1 MRNRVSL
8 YLLIMLLAGL
18 VLGACGANSTPS
30 AAGGAARPE
39 WYGIQMTDVRDGK
52 TFSMNDFAGKVVL
65 IETIAQWCPN
75 CLFQQGETRKMQ
87 QQLGAPDDLILI
99 SLDVDIHE
107 DAASLRKYVADFGF
121 QWRFSVAPTEVVRA
135 GQPVQRRVPEPAAR
149 SYAADRPP
157 GRGAPATLWREK
169 GRRAGGHCAAL
180 PGERITMERSF
191 FTPLLLG
198 LLASTS
204 PCILPLYPGFLAYLS
219 GQGETTASRQRYF
232 LGVFVLAGVLSM
244 MLALGVLIAVLAVS
258 IGSALGYV
266 IPLADALIFALG
278 VLLLLDR
285 NPFKAIPQLRVPLLR
300 HPFLNAYVY
309 GLLYGPL
316 TLPCYGPL
324 VVSIFAL
331 SLTVGEALSSL
342 LVFLWFGVGFGLPLL
357 ALSLLSGALQ
367 RQLTSIFARNS
378 RLLNTLGG
386 ALLLLIAVYDLA
398 QNWAFLRLFYS

>member
-1 MRNRVSL
+1 
-8 YLLIMLLAGL
+8 
-18 VLGACGANSTPS
+18 
-30 AAGGAARPE
+30 
-39 WYGIQMTDVRDGK
+39 
-52 TFSMNDFAGKVVL
+52 
-65 IETIAQWCPN
+65 
-75 CLFQQGETRKMQ
+75 
-87 QQLGAPDDLILI
+87 
-99 SLDVDIHE
+99 
-107 DAASLRKYVADFGF
+107 
-121 QWRFSVAPTEVVRA
+121 
-135 GQPVQRRVPEPAAR
+135 
-149 SYAADRPP
+149 
-157 GRGAPATLWREK
+157 
-169 GRRAGGHCAAL
+169 
-180 PGERITMERSF
+180 MERSF

-316 TLPCYGPL
+316 TLPYYGPL

-331 SLTVGEALSSL
+331 SLTVSEALSSL

-367 RQLTSIFARNS
+367 RQLTSVFARNS